1 MIDVLVFLCRWS
13 SPKRKDTT
21 ILPTFSHVKMP
32 KKKKIMIYAIFLSY
46 VCPTLIFIYIFCV
59 SSTFKEN
66 ECPVFFFILNMIEF
80 RRIFNFKYIF
90 TFNCVQSKKVT
101 DTSCILRKKLQKYSI
116 PMPIVYCLVVVVFWV

>member
-1 MIDVLVFLCRWS
+1 MFLFFYVGGAV
-13 SPKRKDTT
+13 PKEKTRQFCQLFHMLKCQ
-21 ILPTFSHVKMP
+21 
-32 KKKKIMIYAIFLSY
+32 KKIMIYAIFLSY